1 MIIDIDM
8 SYTMFVG
15 FWHNINT
22 CVLCFHV
29 LFVYSFAMIT
39 YLVGADEVAGV
50 EAHLV
55 DDELSIRVVEGL
67 DEF

>member
-1 MIIDIDM
+1 
-8 SYTMFVG
+8 
-15 FWHNINT
+15 
-22 CVLCFHV
+22 
-29 LFVYSFAMIT
+29 MIT